1 MVFDAQL
8 NKINKTY
15 ELFRLRRQL
24 KKCHKLTIY
33 FVNSV
38 KLGEKTKDDKDELVL
53 GLKKLKN
60 NISDY
65 IDSFTMFIE
74 TPDTVVV
81 TKTTTEER
89 KDNFIEQ
96 LLNTISD
103 ELLHGLQSYNNK
115 NTHEIIKVC
124 NSLAVDF
131 YTLYKADMKNAYST
145 RNGLL
150 WKSLDE
156 SLNKFNKMLKIKS
169 VA

>member
-1 MVFDAQL
+1 MVFDSQL
-8 NKINKTY
+8 NKINKRY

-38 KLGEKTKDDKDELVL
+38 KLADKTKDDKDELVL
-53 GLKKLKN
+53 GLKKLRT

-65 IDSFTMFIE
+65 IDSLTMFIE
-74 TPDTVVV
+74 TSDTVVV
-81 TKTTTEER
+81 TSTTTEER
-89 KDNFIEQ
+89 KDNFIEA
-96 LLNTISD
+96 LLNTISN
-103 ELLHGLQSYNNK
+103 ELLNSLQSYNNK
-115 NTHEIIKVC
+115 NIHEIIKVC

-131 YTLYKADMKNAYST
+131 YTLYKADMKNPYST

-150 WKSLDE
+150 YKSLDE